1 MTAIRSFSVIIL
13 LFCCRYGHNRKS
25 SINYDLLVQLSNK
38 VILLDDKFF
47 ENRLAKRPD
56 VLAMVSSEIDKV
68 LGKDE

>member
-1 MTAIRSFSVIIL
+1 
-13 LFCCRYGHNRKS
+13 
-25 SINYDLLVQLSNK
+25 LVQLSNK